1 MSARTDTRWVRA
13 GVARGGIELRQTLT
27 NGMDL
32 WAHLFPVLLVVGT
45 VFFMGDVTVPGTDF
59 PLATSALPG
68 LLGMN
73 LAFAGLINTAQYLV
87 IEREDGTLLRA
98 KAIPNGMGGYLI
110 GKIVLVGGMALAG
123 VVLQLVPALLF
134 VDGVRLDANGALT
147 LLWLVPLAL
156 IATMPLGAI
165 LGSLFDT
172 PRDMAILTFGI
183 FGLVAVSGVFY
194 PITSLPGWLQT
205 IGQVFPIYWL
215 GLGTRSAFLPDA
227 LAAVE
232 IGGSW
237 RLLETLGVLGLWAV
251 VGLALAPA
259 VLRRMARRESGS
271 AVAAR
276 RERALTRVGGM

>member
-1 MSARTDTRWVRA
+1 VSARAEPAWVRA

-32 WAHLFPVLLVVGT
+32 WTHLFPVLLVVGT
-45 VFFMGDVTVPGTDF
+45 VFFMRNATVPGTDF
-59 PLATSALPG
+59 SLAASTLPG

-73 LAFAGLINTAQYLV
+73 LAFAGLLSAAQYLLV
-87 IEREDGTLLRA
+87 DREDGTLLRA
-98 KAIPNGMGGYLI
+98 KATPDGMAGYLI
-110 GKIVLVGGMALAG
+110 GKIVLLGGMALAG
-123 VVLQLVPALLF
+123 FVLQLVAALLI
-134 VDGVRLDANGALT
+134 VDGVRLDAAGWLT

-156 IATMPLGAI
+156 IATLPFGAI
-165 LGSLFDT
+165 IGSLFET
-172 PRDMAILTFGI
+172 PRELGMSTFGL

-194 PITSLPGWLQT
+194 PITSLPGWAQAV
-205 IGQVFPIYWL
+205 GQVFPIYWL

-237 RLLETLGVLGLWAV
+237 RHLETAGVLGAWAV
-251 VGLALAPA
+251 AGLLLAPM

-271 AVAAR
+271 VVARR
-276 RERALTRVGGM
+276 RERAMTRMGM